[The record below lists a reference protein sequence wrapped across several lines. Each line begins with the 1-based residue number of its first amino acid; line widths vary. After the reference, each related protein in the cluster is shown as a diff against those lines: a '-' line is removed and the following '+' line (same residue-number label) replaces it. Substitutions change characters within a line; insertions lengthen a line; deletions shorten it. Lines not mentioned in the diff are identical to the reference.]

1 MANKSIPMFKLRT
14 ILNHYHRGAS
24 KRWVAQAVEISRTTL
39 SSYWSKIEQLNLSY
53 EEWEALSDIEVSR
66 LLINHMPASP
76 ADPRLAVL
84 TAMLPQIAKNL
95 KKKHMTL
102 TRQWKEYR
110 QKHPNGYAKTAF
122 CEHVNRHLQRH
133 AGHMVVPHK
142 YGDQMFVDYAGSTLP
157 YADTETGEL
166 IECQVFVAILPASQ
180 LVYLE
185 AQPSQKQEYFIEG
198 CQNAL
203 RYMGGVPQAIVPD
216 NLKSAVIKA
225 HRYEPTLNTALA
237 SFAEHYGTVIFPAR
251 VRKPRDKA
259 LVEGMVKII
268 YQEIYHDVNQCN
280 ATSLEQLNLLIW
292 ERLELL
298 NEAPRTEAVSRREEF
313 LDFEQST
320 LTPLPA
326 TPWEPITVKVVKVQ
340 RNGHV
345 TLREDYHH
353 YSVPYTLI
361 GKELEMVY
369 SHSKVRLFYNRE
381 LIAEH
386 SRNLRKSKYT
396 TDPEHL
402 ASHHR
407 VILERGPQHYLDKAL
422 AVGPHTRELIDRI
435 LTYSSYP
442 EQGYKTCDGILN
454 LGARF
459 GAKVLELSAK
469 YAKDLDVVNYH
480 VLHQTIT
487 QELYQREP
495 EQARPV
501 VHRHVRGGDYYAQLN
516 KNFNAPKN
524 DQQ

>member
-1 MANKSIPMFKLRT
+1 
-14 ILNHYHRGAS
+14 
-24 KRWVAQAVEISRTTL
+24 
-39 SSYWSKIEQLNLSY
+39 
-53 EEWEALSDIEVSR
+53 
-66 LLINHMPASP
+66 
-76 ADPRLAVL
+76 
-84 TAMLPQIAKNL
+84 
-95 KKKHMTL
+95 
-102 TRQWKEYR
+102 
-110 QKHPNGYAKTAF
+110 
-122 CEHVNRHLQRH
+122 
-133 AGHMVVPHK
+133 
-142 YGDQMFVDYAGSTLP
+142 
-157 YADTETGEL
+157 
-166 IECQVFVAILPASQ
+166 VAILPASQ

-292 ERLELL
+292 ERFELL